1 MRLGH
6 LSRLLLGP
14 FSAPF
19 FLDVGET
26 GGGAP
31 LNILALD
38 SEVGIPVLGG
48 GISNRWEKG
57 RIRFRGIFLMDP
69 FEIHI
74 YIFERQEFVKFF
86 TAAVRYGSTSRVD
99 LSLPAERFSLFTRV
113 FVRSPFSH
121 RASTRRALWGVPR
134 MKCGEWPRRAQLYI
148 RPI

>member
-14 FSAPF
+14 FS
-19 FLDVGET
+19 LRSSSMRVVGET

-38 SEVGIPVLGG
+38 SEVGGRYAT
-48 GISNRWEKG
+48 SNRWEKG
-57 RIRFRGIFLMDP
+57 RSSISWNFYTLWIEDP

-74 YIFERQEFVKFF
+74 YIYIRKASCRGKEFVKFF

-99 LSLPAERFSLFTRV
+99 PRRLRDFVIHACLCPLSLFS
-113 FVRSPFSH
+113 PCEH
-121 RASTRRALWGVPR
+121 STGIVGGTADEMR
-134 MKCGEWPRRAQLYI
+134 
-148 RPI
+148 

>member
-74 YIFERQEFVKFF
+74 YIRKTRICKIFYSGCSIRIHFS
-86 TAAVRYGSTSRVD
+86 RGS
-99 LSLPAERFSLFTRV
+99 LLA
-113 FVRSPFSH
+113 
-121 RASTRRALWGVPR
+121 G
-134 MKCGEWPRRAQLYI
+134 
-148 RPI
+148 